1 MASSSI
7 PVADQ
12 REAMAQDRD
21 TAREVAL
28 EADLSDPARVVDAPG
43 ADQLAGVLELAAG
56 GREELGRSV
65 GVMVMGVVM
74 PRDSRLLGRES
85 QSLDRHV
92 GPHE

>member
-28 EADLSDPARVVDAPG
+28 EADLSDPARVVDAPISSLVYSNWLP
-43 ADQLAGVLELAAG
+43 ADVRNWAGS
-56 GREELGRSV
+56 SV
-65 GVMVMGVVM
+65 
-74 PRDSRLLGRES
+74 
-85 QSLDRHV
+85 
-92 GPHE
+92 